1 MLSAFALYPILGKP
15 LIMYGGLFSLLL
27 LLLVAIIGTMVL
39 KNKGNVS
46 VHTHV
51 LLARLFILLALLH
64 AVLGLSIFF
73 KF

>member
-1 MLSAFALYPILGKP
+1 MLSKIALSMLWGKP
-15 LIMYGGLFSLLL
+15 LIMYGGIFSLLL
-27 LLLVAIIGTMVL
+27 LLSVAIIGNMVL

-51 LLARLFILLALLH
+51 ILARLFIILALLH

-73 KF
+73 NF